1 SLTSQRSVKMLG
13 VAITVALIGP
23 DDVRVSLNGRAL
35 ASQARYAGSIP
46 VTRSV
51 FLAVLSR
58 YFLFLQKSGVV
69 LNFHHLGCEPK
80 AARVFKYRG
89 GIALTIDSKPPIIRQ
104 RWLVCQ
110 LRLVGRCV
118 VVVIEV
124 LN

>member
-23 DDVRVSLNGRAL
+23 DDVRVSINGRAL

-69 LNFHHLGCEPK
+69 LNFYYLGCETK
-80 AARVFKYRG
+80 AGRVVMVRG
-89 GIALTIDSKPPIIRQ
+89 GIALTIASKPPYLRHTTLLCQIR
-104 RWLVCQ
+104 
-110 LRLVGRCV
+110 
-118 VVVIEV
+118 
-124 LN
+124 